1 MYLFIAPT
9 FEFLQIVWKGQADNP
24 AILKA
29 VQCINPSN
37 VLSLM
42 FPPEGQ
48 QLFDG
53 GIRQIVVRIYINAQF
68 CVYSRVGAVI
78 PGMHSAIFFIEIHDL
93 KPIFCPLPALHDILC
108 LVGGPIINNKPHKI
122 FAALAAEALIAPMQ
136 AVRPVIGWGE
146 YCNGRHILPT
156 FELLHSPCTRGT
168 GPDIPRAGP
177 LHTAAALFD
186 SQHCNAEATAFPA
199 SPAPVRAPP
208 AR

>member
-1 MYLFIAPT
+1 MVLFPLIILHKPSVL
-9 FEFLQIVWKGQADNP
+9 LQQQHP
-24 AILKA
+24 
-29 VQCINPSN
+29 CPPRY
-37 VLSLM
+37 SLD
-42 FPPEGQ
+42 EH
-48 QLFDG
+48 
-53 GIRQIVVRIYINAQF
+53 RYRIYH
-68 CVYSRVGAVI
+68 VLRDTSLKI
-78 PGMHSAIFFIEIHDL
+78 PRPYFQALRS
-93 KPIFCPLPALHDILC
+93 PIFCPLPALHDILC